1 MLGCHA
7 AHTRQKCQRLFC
19 KPRQKWQKCGR
30 HFPLRRPPPCC
41 PDPMPARMLAL
52 LGGFID
58 AALLPSPDAL
68 AGPER
73 DHCSTLLHPP
83 AKGMPCFL
91 ACPPAS
97 SSAVLGRDEE
107 RSKQLRWP
115 SSMYGRLVAAHF
127 PTPTTYCNQ
136 PRYDLCPPFHFLLLL
151 ATTLY
156 TAHHF
161 LVCATLFMCSPI
173 V

>member
-1 MLGCHA
+1 MA
-7 AHTRQKCQRLFC
+7 ASF
-19 KPRQKWQKCGR
+19 
-30 HFPLRRPPPCC
+30 FPLFASC
-41 PDPMPARMLAL
+41 PHSPRIPTINRGAFDVLICSSAVCPIHVSSSA
-52 LGGFID
+52 GFV
-58 AALLPSPDAL
+58 A
-68 AGPER
+68 
-73 DHCSTLLHPP
+73 TTNYLLHPLQVCP
-83 AKGMPCFL
+83 AFL
-91 ACPPAS
+91 PCPPAS
-97 SSAVLGRDEE
+97 SSAALGRDEE

-115 SSMYGRLVAAHF
+115 SSMHGRLIAAHF
-127 PTPTTYCNQ
+127 RIPTTYCNQ